1 MVEGRYSELYG
12 NFQQALSGNDLNIA
26 NLECPLTAGG
36 RPIAKTGRNLKASP
50 MCVGALVS
58 GQFNL
63 LALANNHIMD
73 YGAEAMLATREACA
87 AHGIDCVGAAATL
100 AQAEE
105 PFFYM
110 KNGLTLAV
118 LNFAEQEFS
127 IASRARPGANPL
139 NPVRN
144 FSQVRRA
151 AREADC
157 VLVIVHGG
165 QEHYPYPTPRMI
177 ETYRFLVDVGAD
189 VVVGHHSHCY
199 SGFEQYRKR
208 PHFLRHRQL
217 SVRPSDPA

>member
-1 MVEGRYSELYG
+1 
-12 NFQQALSGNDLNIA
+12 
-26 NLECPLTAGG
+26 
-36 RPIAKTGRNLKASP
+36 
-50 MCVGALVS
+50 MCLGALVS

-73 YGAEAMLATREACA
+73 YGAEAMLATREVCA
-87 AHGIDCVGAAATL
+87 AHGIDSVGAATL

-127 IASRARPGANPL
+127 IATPARPGANPL

-151 AREADC
+151 AQEADC
-157 VLVIVHGG
+157 VLVVVHGG

-177 ETYRFLVDVGAD
+177 ETYRFFVDAGAD
-189 VVVGHHSHCY
+189 VVVSHHSHCY
-199 SGFEQYRKR
+199 SGFRTGRKR
-208 PHFLRHRQL
+208 PHFLRYRQL
-217 SVRPSDPA
+217 SVLPSHAA